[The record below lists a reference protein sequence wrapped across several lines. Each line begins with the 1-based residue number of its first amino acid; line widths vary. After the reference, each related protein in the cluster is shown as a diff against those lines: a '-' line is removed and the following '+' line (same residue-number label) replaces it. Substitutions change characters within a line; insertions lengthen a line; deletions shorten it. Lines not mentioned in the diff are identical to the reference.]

1 VSSQQSPLEKLS
13 RLVGPDY
20 VLTEPS
26 QLEEHSWD
34 ALSEGRIHPLR
45 RPEPAN
51 PLCVV
56 LPASTEEVQKV
67 VLLANEEKVS
77 IIPYGGG
84 SGLMGG
90 AISLQPGIVIDLRRM
105 NRVLEIDK
113 EAQTARVQA
122 GIVLESL
129 EKRLNEKGL
138 FLGHDPW
145 TLPVA
150 TVGGAISTNSMGYRG
165 GKYGSMGEQL
175 LGLEV
180 VLPRGEV
187 LRTRSVPKTS
197 TGISLKHLFIGGE
210 GCFGIV
216 TEATLRVF
224 PVPEIFSLQAFRF
237 PSFEIGFRAIKEI
250 FAKGLKPALMDF
262 GDDSAKVHKG
272 AVLYLA
278 HAGMREVV
286 EVEAG
291 LALTICDRGGGEIL
305 PRDEAEGF
313 WRERHVI
320 AHRFMQNRLQR
331 RKGSSDE
338 LRRDWIHVALPTSQV
353 LAFRKLAL
361 ELLEKQGIDLQ
372 ESGLWTQP
380 ELFSM
385 RLAILDSERNRLV
398 LESTVED
405 LLRLVQKMGGS
416 MEYCH
421 GVGLKLA
428 PLMIEEHG
436 HGLEVMRLI
445 KKGLDPKCIMN
456 PGKMGL

>member
-1 VSSQQSPLEKLS
+1 
-13 RLVGPDY
+13 
-20 VLTEPS
+20 
-26 QLEEHSWD
+26 
-34 ALSEGRIHPLR
+34 
-45 RPEPAN
+45 
-51 PLCVV
+51 VV
-56 LPASTEEVQKV
+56 LPASTREVQKV
-67 VLLANEEKVS
+67 VLLANEEMVP

-90 AISLQPGIVIDLRRM
+90 AISLQPGIVLDLRRM
-105 NRVLEIDK
+105 DRVLEIDK

-129 EKRLNEKGL
+129 EKGLNEKGL

-150 TVGGAISTNSMGYRG
+150 TVGGAISTNSMGYSG
-165 GKYGSMGEQL
+165 GKYGSMGDQL

-180 VLPRGEV
+180 VLPRGEI
-187 LRTRSVPKTS
+187 LRTRSVPKSS

-224 PVPEIFSLQAFRF
+224 PLPEIFSLQAFRF
-237 PSFEIGFRAIKEI
+237 PSFEVGFGVIKEI
-250 FAKGLKPALMDF
+250 SARGLKPALMDF
-262 GDDSAKVHKG
+262 GDDSAKVYKG
-272 AVLYLA
+272 ALLYLA
-278 HAGMREVV
+278 LAGIREVV
-286 EVEAG
+286 EAEEK
-291 LALTICDRGGGEIL
+291 LALAICDRAGGVSL
-305 PRDEAEGF
+305 PRDEAEQF

-320 AHRFMQNRLQR
+320 AHRFMRNRLQR

-353 LAFRKLAL
+353 LAFRKLAM
-361 ELLEKQGIDLQ
+361 ELLERQGIDMQ

-385 RLAILDSERNRLV
+385 RLAIEDSERNRLV
-398 LESTVED
+398 LEDTVEE

-428 PLMIEEHG
+428 PLMAEEHG
-436 HGLEVMRLI
+436 EGLEVMRLI
-445 KKGLDPKCIMN
+445 KKVLDPKSIMN